1 MTGGSRLAAGV
12 AAVALIVTALGVAA
26 PTSANVDAKSGATY
40 SVNR

>member
-1 MTGGSRLAAGV
+1 MNGGSRLAAGI

-26 PTSANVDAKSGATY
+26 PTSANVDAQPAVS